1 MVEQA
6 ESSFSSTLKFAEN
19 SLKHSGEAA
28 SHLYNEVAN
37 SLSTDWNMVAGKDST
52 MLQFPTNNMIV
63 DFFESGKPIKRTLG
77 KSGI

>member
-37 SLSTDWNMVAGKDST
+37 SLSTDC
-52 MLQFPTNNMIV
+52 
-63 DFFESGKPIKRTLG
+63 
-77 KSGI
+77 KSPKHLSISKKTT